1 MHLLPLTVFAA
12 EAVEPVSTAPL
23 GIYETLIPL
32 LLLLPIAGFAFTSL
46 FGRRLQLRFG
56 RTAAEIV
63 PLGVIVATWIIAM
76 AIVIRVLGHA
86 EPFGTAGRDVKL
98 WTWIESGRFV

>member
-12 EAVEPVSTAPL
+12 EAVEPGVSTAPL

-32 LLLLPIAGFAFTSL
+32 LLVLPIAGFAFTAL

-63 PLGVIVATWIIAM
+63 PLGVIVGTWIIAM
-76 AIVIRVLGHA
+76 AIVIPVLGHA
-86 EPFGTAGRDVKL
+86 EPFGEAGRDVKL
-98 WTWIESGRFV
+98 WTW